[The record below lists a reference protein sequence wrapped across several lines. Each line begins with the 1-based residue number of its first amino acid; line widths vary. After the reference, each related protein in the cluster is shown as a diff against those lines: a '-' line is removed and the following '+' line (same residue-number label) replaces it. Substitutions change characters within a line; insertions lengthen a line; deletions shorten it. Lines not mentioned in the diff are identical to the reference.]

1 MKRILL
7 SLAAALC
14 MSASAAAQTVAP
26 FKDGDRAVFL
36 GNSITDG
43 GHYHSYIWLY
53 YMTRF
58 PYMDLRVMNAGIGGE
73 TAGDMYKRLDGD
85 VLSKRPTVLT
95 VTFGMNDTGYMEYNG
110 DDAGAF
116 GEKKYRECYDNFK
129 KMEKRLQTLDGV
141 RVVMLGGSPYD
152 ETAQIEN
159 NAPLRGKNAVM
170 DRVVGFQK
178 ESAAANGWE
187 FVDFSAP
194 MVEIGRRVQAG
205 QPSFSLSMGDR
216 IHPDNDGHMVMAY
229 LYLKA
234 QGFAGREVADV
245 QIDAAKAKVL
255 KAGNC
260 EITGLRRNGREIS
273 FDYLAEALPYPLD
286 TLTHGMGSKRS
297 QAEATKLVPFIEEMN
312 REMLTVKGLKGDY
325 TLYIDGER
333 IGTWSGKQLGEGIN
347 LAELQTP
354 QYRQAMEVMHLNE
367 YRWEIERNFRDYA
380 WVQYDFFQNKG
391 LLDANDAHAVS
402 VLDAEKGKNIWLQI
416 HRENYAKLMLP
427 HVREAR
433 AQQME
438 LLVETIYEI
447 NKPQTQGRTAP
458 ELIRAGCKS
467 EGRRMRPPFVLSG
480 CSRWRRASAPR
491 PRAGRDLLL
500 VLPQRSLV
508 GPAQREQ
515 LLRLFGEPVDQVLRF
530 GAVDLQVGQVQP
542 FECLVP
548 VVGQHVDRIAD
559 QLPVA
564 PAHGPLLTGIEVQ
577 HVVRR
582 SFGSVADQRH
592 DARPVHVDP
601 RGIQPA
607 QVEQRREPVDIHRHL
622 LPDFPCRKVPRPA
635 TGRRHPA

>member
-14 MSASAAAQTVAP
+14 MCASAAAQTVAP

-347 LAELQTP
+347 LAEPADAAVPAGDGGDAPKRIPLGNRTQLPRLRLGAVRFLSEQGAARRQRRTCRERARRGKRKEHLAP
-354 QYRQAMEVMHLNE
+354 DPPRKLRQAHAPACPRGTRAADGTARGDHL
-367 YRWEIERNFRDYA
+367 RDQQA
-380 WVQYDFFQNKG
+380 A
-391 LLDANDAHAVS
+391 DA
-402 VLDAEKGKNIWLQI
+402 
-416 HRENYAKLMLP
+416 
-427 HVREAR
+427 
-433 AQQME
+433 
-438 LLVETIYEI
+438 
-447 NKPQTQGRTAP
+447 QGRTAP
-458 ELIRAGCKS
+458 ELIRAGCKQVK
-467 EGRRMRPPFVLSG
+467 GRPM
-480 CSRWRRASAPR
+480 
-491 PRAGRDLLL
+491 
-500 VLPQRSLV
+500 
-508 GPAQREQ
+508 
-515 LLRLFGEPVDQVLRF
+515 
-530 GAVDLQVGQVQP
+530 
-542 FECLVP
+542 
-548 VVGQHVDRIAD
+548 
-559 QLPVA
+559 
-564 PAHGPLLTGIEVQ
+564 
-577 HVVRR
+577 
-582 SFGSVADQRH
+582 
-592 DARPVHVDP
+592 
-601 RGIQPA
+601 
-607 QVEQRREPVDIHRHL
+607 
-622 LPDFPCRKVPRPA
+622 
-635 TGRRHPA
+635 

>member
-14 MSASAAAQTVAP
+14 MCASAAAQTVAP

-234 QGFAGREVADV
+234 QGFAGREVADSAEP
-245 QIDAAKAKVL
+245 AAS
-255 KAGNC
+255 G
-260 EITGLRRNGREIS
+260 TGRTSRLACGSSTPTSSMRRPRTVS
-273 FDYLAEALPYPLD
+273 QPRRLV
-286 TLTHGMGSKRS
+286 RS
-297 QAEATKLVPFIEEMN
+297 TQPPAACRSRT
-312 REMLTVKGLKGDY
+312 
-325 TLYIDGER
+325 
-333 IGTWSGKQLGEGIN
+333 S
-347 LAELQTP
+347 
-354 QYRQAMEVMHLNE
+354 
-367 YRWEIERNFRDYA
+367 
-380 WVQYDFFQNKG
+380 
-391 LLDANDAHAVS
+391 S
-402 VLDAEKGKNIWLQI
+402 
-416 HRENYAKLMLP
+416 
-427 HVREAR
+427 
-433 AQQME
+433 
-438 LLVETIYEI
+438 
-447 NKPQTQGRTAP
+447 QGRASMSSSRTRLEA
-458 ELIRAGCKS
+458 
-467 EGRRMRPPFVLSG
+467 MRG
-480 CSRWRRASAPR
+480 SR
-491 PRAGRDLLL
+491 
-500 VLPQRSLV
+500 
-508 GPAQREQ
+508 
-515 LLRLFGEPVDQVLRF
+515 
-530 GAVDLQVGQVQP
+530 
-542 FECLVP
+542 
-548 VVGQHVDRIAD
+548 
-559 QLPVA
+559 
-564 PAHGPLLTGIEVQ
+564 
-577 HVVRR
+577 
-582 SFGSVADQRH
+582 
-592 DARPVHVDP
+592 
-601 RGIQPA
+601 
-607 QVEQRREPVDIHRHL
+607 
-622 LPDFPCRKVPRPA
+622 CR
-635 TGRRHPA
+635 

>member
-14 MSASAAAQTVAP
+14 MCASAAAQTVAP

-85 VLSKRPTVLT
+85 VFSKRPTVLT

-141 RVVMLGGSPYD
+141 RVVMLGVRPTTKRPKSRTTP
-152 ETAQIEN
+152 
-159 NAPLRGKNAVM
+159 RHSKNAVM

-245 QIDAAKAKVL
+245 QIDAANAKVL

-286 TLTHGMGSKRS
+286 TLTHGMGSS
-297 QAEATKLVPFIEEMN
+297 AT
-312 REMLTVKGLKGDY
+312 R
-325 TLYIDGER
+325 
-333 IGTWSGKQLGEGIN
+333 
-347 LAELQTP
+347 
-354 QYRQAMEVMHLNE
+354 
-367 YRWEIERNFRDYA
+367 
-380 WVQYDFFQNKG
+380 
-391 LLDANDAHAVS
+391 
-402 VLDAEKGKNIWLQI
+402 
-416 HRENYAKLMLP
+416 
-427 HVREAR
+427 
-433 AQQME
+433 
-438 LLVETIYEI
+438 
-447 NKPQTQGRTAP
+447 
-458 ELIRAGCKS
+458 
-467 EGRRMRPPFVLSG
+467 
-480 CSRWRRASAPR
+480 PR
-491 PRAGRDLLL
+491 PRSWF
-500 VLPQRSLV
+500 PSS
-508 GPAQREQ
+508 
-515 LLRLFGEPVDQVLRF
+515 
-530 GAVDLQVGQVQP
+530 
-542 FECLVP
+542 
-548 VVGQHVDRIAD
+548 
-559 QLPVA
+559 
-564 PAHGPLLTGIEVQ
+564 
-577 HVVRR
+577 RR
-582 SFGSVADQRH
+582 
-592 DARPVHVDP
+592 
-601 RGIQPA
+601 
-607 QVEQRREPVDIHRHL
+607 
-622 LPDFPCRKVPRPA
+622 
-635 TGRRHPA
+635 

>member
-216 IHPDNDGHMVMAY
+216 NYYYGLESFFNTV
-229 LYLKA
+229 
-234 QGFAGREVADV
+234 AGVVVPGMIGAFLGATADHNW
-245 QIDAAKAKVL
+245 L
-255 KAGNC
+255 GGN
-260 EITGLRRNGREIS
+260 
-273 FDYLAEALPYPLD
+273 
-286 TLTHGMGSKRS
+286 
-297 QAEATKLVPFIEEMN
+297 
-312 REMLTVKGLKGDY
+312 
-325 TLYIDGER
+325 
-333 IGTWSGKQLGEGIN
+333 IN
-347 LAELQTP
+347 LAYKLVTLFVFALTIIASAVVFRGRFSNPPKERFIYLRFDVLWNKMMRLAVLKGIAQGYIVTAPSMLVMTLVGNESTLGTLQSVSAIVSAVLL
-354 QYRQAMEVMHLNE
+354 YLLGRFASARHRVL
-367 YRWEIERNFRDYA
+367 IFSS
-380 WVQYDFFQNKG
+380 G
-391 LLDANDAHAVS
+391 LLLFALGGAFNAVLYS
-402 VLDAEKGKNIWLQI
+402 ATGAIVFMLCLVMGRPLMDLGYFPIQLRVIDYVSRKENRNSYAYIFVHEFALYLGRFFGCGLFIVLTICLSDTFAIRYALLIIGIIQLVSIGISRNI
-416 HRENYAKLMLP
+416 
-427 HVREAR
+427 
-433 AQQME
+433 
-438 LLVETIYEI
+438 
-447 NKPQTQGRTAP
+447 
-458 ELIRAGCKS
+458 IRA
-467 EGRRMRPPFVLSG
+467 LD
-480 CSRWRRASAPR
+480 RAEA
-491 PRAGRDLLL
+491 
-500 VLPQRSLV
+500 
-508 GPAQREQ
+508 E
-515 LLRLFGEPVDQVLRF
+515 
-530 GAVDLQVGQVQP
+530 
-542 FECLVP
+542 
-548 VVGQHVDRIAD
+548 
-559 QLPVA
+559 
-564 PAHGPLLTGIEVQ
+564 
-577 HVVRR
+577 
-582 SFGSVADQRH
+582 
-592 DARPVHVDP
+592 
-601 RGIQPA
+601 
-607 QVEQRREPVDIHRHL
+607 
-622 LPDFPCRKVPRPA
+622 
-635 TGRRHPA
+635 

>member
-14 MSASAAAQTVAP
+14 MCASAAAQTVAP

-245 QIDAAKAKVL
+245 QIDAANAKVL

-273 FDYLAEALPYPLD
+273 FDYLAEHPEFLALLTDLQAPLREVSEHYRSDPKTVGGSLFRIHRDTRFSNDKAPYKNWQGARLFHD
-286 TLTHGMGSKRS
+286 AKH
-297 QAEATKLVPFIEEMN
+297 AA
-312 REMLTVKGLKGDY
+312 
-325 TLYIDGER
+325 
-333 IGTWSGKQLGEGIN
+333 
-347 LAELQTP
+347 
-354 QYRQAMEVMHLNE
+354 
-367 YRWEIERNFRDYA
+367 
-380 WVQYDFFQNKG
+380 FFY
-391 LLDANDAHAVS
+391 LLPRV
-402 VLDAEKGKNIWLQI
+402 GKNVE
-416 HRENYAKLMLP
+416 RFRNYAER
-427 HVREAR
+427 H
-433 AQQME
+433 
-438 LLVETIYEI
+438 
-447 NKPQTQGRTAP
+447 
-458 ELIRAGCKS
+458 CKHFR
-467 EGRRMRPPFVLSG
+467 G
-480 CSRWRRASAPR
+480 
-491 PRAGRDLLL
+491 
-500 VLPQRSLV
+500 LPQGFR
-508 GPAQREQ
+508 Q
-515 LLRLFGEPVDQVLRF
+515 LFRF
-530 GAVDLQVGQVQP
+530 Y
-542 FECLVP
+542 
-548 VVGQHVDRIAD
+548 
-559 QLPVA
+559 
-564 PAHGPLLTGIEVQ
+564 
-577 HVVRR
+577 
-582 SFGSVADQRH
+582 
-592 DARPVHVDP
+592 P
-601 RGIQPA
+601 RGP
-607 QVEQRREPVDIHRHL
+607 
-622 LPDFPCRKVPRPA
+622 
-635 TGRRHPA
+635 

>member
-14 MSASAAAQTVAP
+14 MCASAAAQTVAP

-85 VLSKRPTVLT
+85 VFSKRPTVLT

-129 KMEKRLQTLDGV
+129 KMEKRLQILDGV

-245 QIDAAKAKVL
+245 QIDAANAKVL

-297 QAEATKLVPFIEEMN
+297 QAEATKQVPFIEEMN

-391 LLDANDAHAVS
+391 LLDANDAHAVR
-402 VLDAEKGKNIWLQI
+402 VLDAEKRKEHLAPDPP
-416 HRENYAKLMLP
+416 RKLRQAHAP
-427 HVREAR
+427 ACPRGTRAADGTAR
-433 AQQME
+433 GNHLRDQQAADA
-438 LLVETIYEI
+438 
-447 NKPQTQGRTAP
+447 QGRTAP
-458 ELIRAGCKS
+458 ELIRAGCKQVK
-467 EGRRMRPPFVLSG
+467 GRPMRPPLVLSG
-480 CSRWRRASAPR
+480 YSHLRAAPGSPKPSRPHI
-491 PRAGRDLLL
+491 
-500 VLPQRSLV
+500 
-508 GPAQREQ
+508 PAR
-515 LLRLFGEPVDQVLRF
+515 
-530 GAVDLQVGQVQP
+530 
-542 FECLVP
+542 
-548 VVGQHVDRIAD
+548 
-559 QLPVA
+559 
-564 PAHGPLLTGIEVQ
+564 
-577 HVVRR
+577 
-582 SFGSVADQRH
+582 
-592 DARPVHVDP
+592 
-601 RGIQPA
+601 
-607 QVEQRREPVDIHRHL
+607 
-622 LPDFPCRKVPRPA
+622 RPA
-635 TGRRHPA
+635 AMPVPAPETTPGNRP

>member
-14 MSASAAAQTVAP
+14 MCASAAAQTVAP

-85 VLSKRPTVLT
+85 VFSKRPTVLT

-245 QIDAAKAKVL
+245 QIDAANAKVL

-391 LLDANDAHAVS
+391 LLDANDAHAVR
-402 VLDAEKGKNIWLQI
+402 VLDAEKERTSGSRSTAKTTPSSCSRMSARHARCRWNCSWKPSTRSTSRRRARSYCARTDPGRLQTSEGEADAASPCLSGYS
-416 HRENYAKLMLP
+416 HLRAAPGSPKPSRP
-427 HVREAR
+427 HIPAR
-433 AQQME
+433 RPAAMPVPAPE
-438 LLVETIYEI
+438 TTPGTGLETIPATTNSRTISE
-447 NKPQTQGRTAP
+447 TTAP
-458 ELIRAGCKS
+458 GTDLQTPG
-467 EGRRMRPPFVLSG
+467 P
-480 CSRWRRASAPR
+480 PR
-491 PRAGRDLLL
+491 P
-500 VLPQRSLV
+500 
-508 GPAQREQ
+508 
-515 LLRLFGEPVDQVLRF
+515 LRKP
-530 GAVDLQVGQVQP
+530 
-542 FECLVP
+542 
-548 VVGQHVDRIAD
+548 
-559 QLPVA
+559 
-564 PAHGPLLTGIEVQ
+564 GIT
-577 HVVRR
+577 R
-582 SFGSVADQRH
+582 
-592 DARPVHVDP
+592 
-601 RGIQPA
+601 
-607 QVEQRREPVDIHRHL
+607 
-622 LPDFPCRKVPRPA
+622 VPRPSA
-635 TGRRHPA
+635 PGREYSRAQISTVNDKITPGNAKFSHCIFVIS